1 MLKAHGVER
10 VHAVRGMKSLAV
22 RMPDGTVFL
31 DESLGAGSTG
41 TALHE
46 LVHKWKREG
55 NQKVKRI
62 ENAFQRSTA
71 AAKRFILKLA
81 DSVESAIGNR
91 ADAVEYAEKHA
102 AEEATAI
109 VLDLMAKRGG
119 KSALGLEKSDILA
132 AFGGMAKQVENMAR
146 ALADKAQAAKR
157 AYLDGKA
164 AQAAPEEPAARVN
177 PLLEPERVAQ
187 PAADVEVAPRP
198 AEQVAAPEAARAA
211 EPPRPAEPVKAEGV
225 DSDGYVLDKKGKR
238 ATVLHG
244 SHKATVAF
252 EDGKTAFF
260 TDNDFVAK
268 GYTWTRGIGRRPS
281 AEGSVTKAQLVMKKP
296 LVIDANGKRNDN
308 IPVPWKE
315 WKPKV
320 FGNLPPDAVSV
331 EDAAEYAKQN
341 GYDGVIIRNVIDSAD
356 VDDRTKSTVYAVF
369 SPSQIKTGEGEA
381 PRAAEPQA
389 APRAAPE
396 STLASRYTPEQLSEM
411 KAHQEKMLDTMKG
424 EPREAKAQD
433 AEYLAAVK
441 RGDMETAQRMV
452 DEAAKAA
459 GYNVGPVY
467 HGTRTD
473 FNIPRTR
480 GISAFDE
487 KLANVRG
494 DNDAGMFFSNV
505 RDTARDFAQ
514 RGRRGDHRLTVG
526 EINNDVWPEGARI
539 VDAYLKLDNPKEFD
553 GVGDFISYRS
563 KNFNRIQDA
572 LREEGYDGIVLRD
585 ASYDASNPDETWYIA
600 TDPSQIKSAEAV
612 VRDDTGRIIP
622 PSERFNPQR
631 DDIRYAA
638 RPPAAS
644 EWDGAKVERYK
655 RKDGAVRFKVV
666 VDGKSRRAGF
676 GSAENAERYLTE
688 QKARLED
695 DYAAVIRRTKASVAD
710 IAEARRKLTIELS
723 NEKAVAAD
731 VVNSLFKAMTRLDIM
746 TPVHRKEIA
755 AEIKR
760 TAQERKADPEGWAK
774 RTTEKVWQIASRISY
789 MKELNDIFDKKQPVV
804 TENKTLQAKPKY
816 DAFVNR
822 WIAKAKEYAEL
833 TPEEVNQRIEAIDAD
848 QNNRLANRGE
858 EMAEELDDSV
868 RERHLLSTFGGL
880 FHGAD
885 YARAKAAFE
894 AAKDLVTEGRERFM
908 EMENH
913 RKMQAA
919 AKRQQIIEE
928 AKGGRQIDGN
938 ELEMETRNKSIW
950 ELLSSAGNWL
960 HSKVLSGP
968 YLYNQAADTRK
979 GVDDMSGEA
988 VRQYE
993 GEVRAI
999 EDEERLNEIV
1009 REDLTGIMAD
1019 AMGLADPAKN
1029 RAEAAKF
1036 SKILHGWRKKQK
1048 ATGIFLH
1055 RAVRNARGDL
1065 IRIEQGS
1072 ELRNSQTKLL
1082 TMFLIAKRA
1091 ESAAKQRFTNEPVE
1105 IEGGFN
1111 SIMEALV
1118 HNGYTAETIAQIEKN
1133 LDPRLIKIGW
1143 KMLEYMRD
1151 HSRPEVEKAT
1161 FRLLGAVPPMY
1172 GEWYF
1177 PMDRANDKRNVA
1189 GGRNAYTLVQ
1199 GFMKMLT
1206 PNKLDFRPVDAFER
1220 FLSHF
1225 DDLNHVVSH
1234 IEIVDQQNRIFN
1246 HPDMQKTLRVYRGDA
1261 MRKAVNNHLDRLTLG
1276 GEAGM
1281 AASVLRWFR
1290 SMFARSVIPNPT
1302 QTPKQM
1308 SSMILFSTREL
1319 PPGANLMDW
1328 FLGVGKAIASP
1339 RDALRFDAELN
1350 KYCVRWRERYG
1361 HGYNQQVRE
1370 ARRGATARD
1379 LLGKKMAWFEFM
1391 NAFPQAGD
1399 KISSLIGGRP
1409 IYDLW
1414 YKHFTEVEKNPPM
1427 VAREKAMRKFMDAV
1441 ELTQQSGALP
1451 HLSDSQV
1458 GFAANFMMFKT
1469 QPTAM
1474 TRLWMNS
1481 VRNLAMKRG
1490 SVRDNVWNMVAVMI
1504 GQMAFQA
1511 AADAFFVAAFD
1522 DPDEWKRL
1530 RHNQVRA
1537 ALFAPINGYLVL
1549 PEALLRLT
1557 KIAMKDKVYGEFAGD
1572 VSSYLDVVN
1581 DIENVVKM
1589 FMKEEEM
1596 DGNDWMDVAQGVGSI
1611 GGAFTG
1617 KPIAPTVRWGR
1628 GIYDAVTDPTLS
1640 TPGRIARGVGYG
1652 KQAAGQDKPRKT
1664 SASSSP
1670 YPWESP
1676 AARSPY
1682 AKMPWER

>member
-1 MLKAHGVER
+1 V
-10 VHAVRGMKSLAV
+10 VS
-22 RMPDGTVFL
+22 
-31 DESLGAGSTG
+31 
-41 TALHE
+41 
-46 LVHKWKREG
+46 
-55 NQKVKRI
+55 
-62 ENAFQRSTA
+62 
-71 AAKRFILKLA
+71 
-81 DSVESAIGNR
+81 
-91 ADAVEYAEKHA
+91 
-102 AEEATAI
+102 AEE
-109 VLDLMAKRGG
+109 
-119 KSALGLEKSDILA
+119 
-132 AFGGMAKQVENMAR
+132 
-146 ALADKAQAAKR
+146 
-157 AYLDGKA
+157 
-164 AQAAPEEPAARVN
+164 
-177 PLLEPERVAQ
+177 
-187 PAADVEVAPRP
+187 
-198 AEQVAAPEAARAA
+198 
-211 EPPRPAEPVKAEGV
+211 
-225 DSDGYVLDKKGKR
+225 
-238 ATVLHG
+238 
-244 SHKATVAF
+244 
-252 EDGKTAFF
+252 
-260 TDNDFVAK
+260 
-268 GYTWTRGIGRRPS
+268 
-281 AEGSVTKAQLVMKKP
+281 
-296 LVIDANGKRNDN
+296 
-308 IPVPWKE
+308 
-315 WKPKV
+315 
-320 FGNLPPDAVSV
+320 
-331 EDAAEYAKQN
+331 
-341 GYDGVIIRNVIDSAD
+341 
-356 VDDRTKSTVYAVF
+356 
-369 SPSQIKTGEGEA
+369 
-381 PRAAEPQA
+381 
-389 APRAAPE
+389 
-396 STLASRYTPEQLSEM
+396 
-411 KAHQEKMLDTMKG
+411 
-424 EPREAKAQD
+424 D
-433 AEYLAAVK
+433 AEYLRLLNEAGEIERNGHGQDGGMSKAESKKYMELRRRARDLFENALENYRLSARESGWMGIDRTARAIERALKKAGIRTSWKKADTGTVYVRVNDSADDLMFVIRVSDHEQPAFGGFSVERQERFGESEIDLNPTTGATWQEVADDALAAANVMGNENASPEEYK
-441 RGDMETAQRMV
+441 AAESRLKDKYKKLKENLTRMV
-452 DEAAKAA
+452 V
-459 GYNVGPVY
+459 YGP
-467 HGTRTD
+467 
-473 FNIPRTR
+473 
-480 GISAFDE
+480 
-487 KLANVRG
+487 
-494 DNDAGMFFSNV
+494 
-505 RDTARDFAQ
+505 
-514 RGRRGDHRLTVG
+514 
-526 EINNDVWPEGARI
+526 
-539 VDAYLKLDNPKEFD
+539 D
-553 GVGDFISYRS
+553 GKILS
-563 KNFNRIQDA
+563 
-572 LREEGYDGIVLRD
+572 L
-585 ASYDASNPDETWYIA
+585 
-600 TDPSQIKSAEAV
+600 SQ
-612 VRDDTGRIIP
+612 
-622 PSERFNPQR
+622 RFNPPNA
-631 DDIRYAA
+631 DIRFAA
-638 RPPAAS
+638 KTAPGT
-644 EWDGAKVERYK
+644 EYDGARVEQYATK
-655 RKDGAVRFKVV
+655 SGAVRFKVV
-666 VDGKSRRAGF
+666 VNGKSRQAGF

-688 QKARLED
+688 QKARLEED
-695 DYAAVIRRTKASVAD
+695 HAAVVRRTKASVAD
-710 IAEARRKLTIELS
+710 IAEARRKLTIDLS
-723 NEKAVAAD
+723 NEKALASD
-731 VVNSLFKAMTRLDIM
+731 IINSLFKAMTRLDIM

-774 RTTEKVWQIASRISY
+774 RTTDKVWQIASRIAY
-789 MKELNDIFDKKQPVV
+789 MKELQHIFNTKQPVV
-804 TENKTLQAKPKY
+804 TDNMNLQVKPKY
-816 DAFVNR
+816 DAFVDI
-822 WIAKAKEYAEL
+822 WIAKAQEYAKL
-833 TPEEVNQRIEAIDAD
+833 TPEEVNRRIEAIDAETM
-848 QNNRLANRGE
+848 NRLANRGE
-858 EMAEELDDSV
+858 ETAEEIDESV
-868 RERHLLSTFGGL
+868 RERHLLATYGGL
-880 FHGAD
+880 YHGAS
-885 YARAKAAFE
+885 YEKAKAAFE
-894 AAKDLVTEGRERFM
+894 DAQALVAEGREKFM

-913 RKMQAA
+913 RKLQAA
-919 AKRQQIIEE
+919 ASRQQIIEE
-928 AKGGRQIDGN
+928 TKGGRQIDGG
-938 ELEMETRNKSIW
+938 ELEMETRRKSIW
-950 ELLSSAGNWL
+950 EVLSASGNWL
-960 HSKVLSGP
+960 HSKTLSGP

-979 GVDDMSGEA
+979 GVADMSGEA

-993 GEVRAI
+993 SEVRAI
-999 EDEERLNEIV
+999 ENEEMLGETV

-1029 RAEAAKF
+1029 RKEAAEF
-1036 SKILHGWRKKQK
+1036 SKTLHGWRQKQK

-1055 RAVRNARGDL
+1055 RAVRNSHGD
-1065 IRIEQGS
+1065 IVRIEQGS

-1091 ESAAKQRFTNEPVE
+1091 ESAAKQKFTNEPIE

-1118 HNGYTAETIAQIEKN
+1118 HNGYTAETVAQIEKN

-1172 GEWYF
+1172 GDWYF

-1199 GFMKMLT
+1199 SFMKMLT
-1206 PNKLDFRPVDAFER
+1206 PNNLDFRPVDAFER

-1234 IEIVDQQNRIFN
+1234 IDVVDQQNRIFN
-1246 HPDMQKTLRVYRGDA
+1246 HPDMQKALRVYRGDS
-1261 MRKAVNNHLDRLTLG
+1261 MRRAVNNHLDRLTLG

-1281 AASVLRWFR
+1281 ADSALRWFR

-1308 SSMILFSTREL
+1308 SSMLLFSTREL

-1339 RDALRFDAELN
+1339 RDALRFNAELN
-1350 KYCVRWRERYG
+1350 KYSVRWRERYG

-1399 KISSLIGGRP
+1399 KMSSLIGGRP

-1427 VAREKAMRKFMDAV
+1427 AAREKAMRKFMDAV

-1481 VRNLAMKRG
+1481 ARNLAMKRG
-1490 SVRDNVWNMVAVMI
+1490 SVRDNVWNMVAVMV
-1504 GQMAFQA
+1504 GQMMFQA

-1557 KIAMKDKVYGEFAGD
+1557 KILMKDKVYGEFAGD

-1628 GIYDAVTDPTLS
+1628 GIYDAATDPTLS

-1652 KQAAGQDKPRKT
+1652 KQAAGQDRQRKPS
-1664 SASSSP
+1664 SAASP

-1682 AKMPWER
+1682 AKMPWE

>member
-1 MLKAHGVER
+1 
-10 VHAVRGMKSLAV
+10 
-22 RMPDGTVFL
+22 
-31 DESLGAGSTG
+31 
-41 TALHE
+41 
-46 LVHKWKREG
+46 
-55 NQKVKRI
+55 
-62 ENAFQRSTA
+62 
-71 AAKRFILKLA
+71 
-81 DSVESAIGNR
+81 
-91 ADAVEYAEKHA
+91 
-102 AEEATAI
+102 
-109 VLDLMAKRGG
+109 
-119 KSALGLEKSDILA
+119 
-132 AFGGMAKQVENMAR
+132 
-146 ALADKAQAAKR
+146 
-157 AYLDGKA
+157 
-164 AQAAPEEPAARVN
+164 
-177 PLLEPERVAQ
+177 
-187 PAADVEVAPRP
+187 
-198 AEQVAAPEAARAA
+198 
-211 EPPRPAEPVKAEGV
+211 
-225 DSDGYVLDKKGKR
+225 
-238 ATVLHG
+238 
-244 SHKATVAF
+244 
-252 EDGKTAFF
+252 
-260 TDNDFVAK
+260 
-268 GYTWTRGIGRRPS
+268 
-281 AEGSVTKAQLVMKKP
+281 
-296 LVIDANGKRNDN
+296 
-308 IPVPWKE
+308 
-315 WKPKV
+315 
-320 FGNLPPDAVSV
+320 
-331 EDAAEYAKQN
+331 
-341 GYDGVIIRNVIDSAD
+341 
-356 VDDRTKSTVYAVF
+356 
-369 SPSQIKTGEGEA
+369 
-381 PRAAEPQA
+381 
-389 APRAAPE
+389 
-396 STLASRYTPEQLSEM
+396 
-411 KAHQEKMLDTMKG
+411 
-424 EPREAKAQD
+424 
-433 AEYLAAVK
+433 
-441 RGDMETAQRMV
+441 
-452 DEAAKAA
+452 
-459 GYNVGPVY
+459 
-467 HGTRTD
+467 
-473 FNIPRTR
+473 
-480 GISAFDE
+480 
-487 KLANVRG
+487 
-494 DNDAGMFFSNV
+494 
-505 RDTARDFAQ
+505 
-514 RGRRGDHRLTVG
+514 
-526 EINNDVWPEGARI
+526 
-539 VDAYLKLDNPKEFD
+539 
-553 GVGDFISYRS
+553 
-563 KNFNRIQDA
+563 
-572 LREEGYDGIVLRD
+572 
-585 ASYDASNPDETWYIA
+585 
-600 TDPSQIKSAEAV
+600 
-612 VRDDTGRIIP
+612 
-622 PSERFNPQR
+622 
-631 DDIRYAA
+631 
-638 RPPAAS
+638 
-644 EWDGAKVERYK
+644 
-655 RKDGAVRFKVV
+655 
-666 VDGKSRRAGF
+666 
-676 GSAENAERYLTE
+676 
-688 QKARLED
+688 
-695 DYAAVIRRTKASVAD
+695 
-710 IAEARRKLTIELS
+710 
-723 NEKAVAAD
+723 
-731 VVNSLFKAMTRLDIM
+731 
-746 TPVHRKEIA
+746 
-755 AEIKR
+755 
-760 TAQERKADPEGWAK
+760 
-774 RTTEKVWQIASRISY
+774 
-789 MKELNDIFDKKQPVV
+789 
-804 TENKTLQAKPKY
+804 
-816 DAFVNR
+816 
-822 WIAKAKEYAEL
+822 
-833 TPEEVNQRIEAIDAD
+833 
-848 QNNRLANRGE
+848 
-858 EMAEELDDSV
+858 
-868 RERHLLSTFGGL
+868 
-880 FHGAD
+880 
-885 YARAKAAFE
+885 
-894 AAKDLVTEGRERFM
+894 
-908 EMENH
+908 
-913 RKMQAA
+913 
-919 AKRQQIIEE
+919 
-928 AKGGRQIDGN
+928 
-938 ELEMETRNKSIW
+938 
-950 ELLSSAGNWL
+950 

-1276 GEAGM
+1276 GETGM

-1302 QTPKQM
+1302 QMPKQM